1 MKRYLLLL
9 LSALSLQLL
18 TGCATTTALPAPS
31 AQLFKDQLFGKPSQ
45 DTSTAQ
51 IFAVTPEMVKYATD
65 ILRGHEKKEPQVVLF
80 DALYKKDKLQL
91 DYDATMTRNA
101 AQTFAAR
108 KGNCLSL
115 VIMTAALA
123 REMGMTTQFQA
134 VTVEE
139 TWSRTDNLY
148 FSSGHVNIVLGRI
161 RNMAEDSRSFERN
174 KFMVIDFQPPE
185 EIANLVTVPIEE
197 RTVVAMYMNNRAAE
211 SLVQRDLD
219 SAYAF
224 VRKAI
229 EADPGF
235 VNSYNTLGVIYQH
248 HDNLPEA
255 EAALRYAYTI
265 QPNSTIAMFNLAQV
279 LDTQGKNKEASAL
292 REQLARLEPHPPFH
306 YFNLGQKA
314 MQEGDFRRAR
324 SLFAREVDRAPY
336 YHEFHFW
343 LAVAAYKLGDMKTAD
358 KHMELALENSTT
370 TREHD
375 LYAAKLDKLKG
386 LERKRNVYSTN

>member
-18 TGCATTTALPAPS
+18 AGCATSTVPPAPS
-31 AQLFKDQLFGKPSQ
+31 AHLFKDQLFGKPSQ
-45 DTSTAQ
+45 DTSVAQ
-51 IFAVTPEMVKYATD
+51 IFAVTPEMAKYVAD
-65 ILRGHEKKEPQVVLF
+65 IGRGHERKEPQAVLF

-91 DYDATMTRNA
+91 EYDAAETRNA

-123 REMGMTTQFQA
+123 REMGMSTQFQA
-134 VTVEE
+134 VTVDE
-139 TWSRTDNLY
+139 TWSRTGSLY
-148 FSSGHVNIVLGRI
+148 FSSGHVNIMLGKNTRI
-161 RNMAEDSRSFERN
+161 NEDTRGFDRS
-174 KFMVIDFQPPE
+174 KYMVIDFQPPE
-185 EIANLVTVPIEE
+185 EVANLVTVPIEE
-197 RTVVAMYMNNRAAE
+197 NTVVAMYMNNRAAE
-211 SLVQRDLD
+211 SMVQRDLD
-219 SAYAF
+219 SAYWF

-229 EADPGF
+229 ESDPAF

-248 HDNLPEA
+248 HNNLPEA
-255 EAALRYAYTI
+255 ETALRYAYTL

-279 LDTQGKNKEASAL
+279 LDNQGKKGEAAVL
-292 REQLARLEPHPPFH
+292 REELARLEPHPPFY

-314 MQEGDFRRAR
+314 MQDGDYRRAR

-370 TREHD
+370 TRDHA
-375 LYAAKLDKLKG
+375 LYAAKLDKLKAF
-386 LERKRNVYSTN
+386 ERRRNAYSTN

>member
-9 LSALSLQLL
+9 LSVLSFQLL
-18 TGCATTTALPAPS
+18 TGCATGTAPPAPS
-31 AQLFKDQLFGKPSQ
+31 AHLFKDQLFGKPSQ

-51 IFAVTPEMVKYATD
+51 IFAITPEMKKYAAD
-65 ILRGHEKKEPQVVLF
+65 IVRGHEKKEPQALLF

-91 DYDATMTRNA
+91 EYDAAVTRNA
-101 AQTFAAR
+101 SQTFDSR
-108 KGNCLSL
+108 RGNCLSL

-123 REMGMTTQFQA
+123 REMGMSTQFQA
-134 VTVEE
+134 VTVDE
-139 TWSRTDNLY
+139 TWSRTGNLY
-148 FSSGHVNIVLGRI
+148 FSSGHVNIVLGKNRLSD
-161 RNMAEDSRSFERN
+161 DSRGFDRN

-197 RTVVAMYMNNRAAE
+197 HTVVAMYMNNRAAE
-211 SLVQRDLD
+211 SMVQRDLD
-219 SAYAF
+219 SAYWF

-248 HDNLPEA
+248 HDNMPEA
-255 EAALRYAYTI
+255 EAALRHAYAL

-279 LDTQGKNKEASAL
+279 LDTQGKKGEATAL
-292 REQLARLEPHPPFH
+292 REQLARLEPQPPFY

-314 MQEGDFRRAR
+314 MQEGDYRRAR

-343 LAVAAYKLGDMKTAD
+343 LAVASYRLGDMKTAD

-370 TREHD
+370 PRDHE

-386 LERKRNVYSTN
+386 LERKRNAYSTN

>member
-9 LSALSLQLL
+9 LSVLSFTLL
-18 TGCATTTALPAPS
+18 TGCATGTTPLAPA
-31 AQLFKDQLFGKPSQ
+31 AHLFKDQLFGKPAQ
-45 DTSTAQ
+45 DTSVAH
-51 IFAVTPEMVKYATD
+51 IFAVTPEMQRYAAG
-65 ILRGHEKKEPQVVLF
+65 IMRGHEKKEPQTMLF

-91 DYDATMTRNA
+91 EYDAAVTRNA
-101 AQTFAAR
+101 TQTFDAR

-123 REMGMTTQFQA
+123 REMGMSTQFQA

-139 TWSRTDNLY
+139 TWSRTGSLY
-148 FSSGHVNIVLGRI
+148 FSSGHVNIMLGKNRI
-161 RNMAEDSRSFERN
+161 SDDSRSFDRN

-185 EIANLVTVPIEE
+185 EVANLVTVPIDEH
-197 RTVVAMYMNNRAAE
+197 TVVAMYMNNRAAE
-211 SLVQRDLD
+211 SMVQRDLD
-219 SAYAF
+219 SAYWF

-229 EADPGF
+229 ETDPGF
-235 VNSYNTLGVIYQH
+235 INSYNTLGVIYQH

-255 EAALRYAYTI
+255 EAALRYAYAL

-279 LDTQGKNKEASAL
+279 LDAQGKKSEAGAL

-314 MQEGDFRRAR
+314 MQEGDYRRAR

-343 LAVAAYKLGDMKTAD
+343 LAVVSYQLGDVKTAD
-358 KHMELALENSTT
+358 KHMALALENSTT
-370 TREHD
+370 PRDHD

-386 LERKRNVYSTN
+386 LERKRNAYFTN

>member
-9 LSALSLQLL
+9 LSVLSFPLL
-18 TGCATTTALPAPS
+18 TGCATGTAPLAPA
-31 AQLFKDQLFGKPSQ
+31 AHLFQDQLFGQSAQ
-45 DTSTAQ
+45 DTSAAH
-51 IFAVTPEMVKYATD
+51 IFAVTPEMQRYVAG
-65 ILRGHEKKEPQVVLF
+65 IMRGHEKPQAMLF

-91 DYDATMTRNA
+91 EYDAAVTRNA
-101 AQTFAAR
+101 TQTFETR

-123 REMGMTTQFQA
+123 REMGMSTQFQA

-139 TWSRTDNLY
+139 TWSRTGSLY
-148 FSSGHVNIVLGRI
+148 FASGHVNIVLGKNRI
-161 RNMAEDSRSFERN
+161 SDDSRSFDRN

-185 EIANLVTVPIEE
+185 EIANLVTVPIDEH
-197 RTVVAMYMNNRAAE
+197 TVVAMYMNNRAAE
-211 SLVQRDLD
+211 SMVQRDLD
-219 SAYAF
+219 SAYWF

-229 EADPGF
+229 ETDPGF
-235 VNSYNTLGVIYQH
+235 INSYNTLGVIYQH

-255 EAALRYAYTI
+255 EAALRYAVAL

-279 LDTQGKNKEASAL
+279 LDTQGKKGEAGAL
-292 REQLARLEPHPPFH
+292 REQLARLEPHPPFY

-314 MQEGDFRRAR
+314 MQEGDYRRAR

-343 LAVAAYKLGDMKTAD
+343 LAVASYQLGDVKTAD
-358 KHMELALENSTT
+358 KHMALALENSTT
-370 TREHD
+370 PRDHD

-386 LERKRNVYSTN
+386 LERKRNAYLTN

>member
-18 TGCATTTALPAPS
+18 TGCAATTALPAPS

-45 DTSTAQ
+45 QTTVAQ
-51 IFAVTPEMVKYATD
+51 IFAVTPEMVKYAAEIT
-65 ILRGHEKKEPQVVLF
+65 RGHEKKEPQTVLF

-91 DYDATMTRNA
+91 DYDAAVTRNA
-101 AQTFAAR
+101 AETFAAR

-123 REMGMTTQFQA
+123 REMGMSTQFQA

-148 FSSGHVNIVLGRI
+148 FSSGHVNILLGKTRLSD
-161 RNMAEDSRSFERN
+161 DSRGFDRH

-185 EIANLVTVPIEE
+185 EISNLVTVPIEE

-211 SLVQRDLD
+211 SLVQKDFD
-219 SAYAF
+219 SAYWF

-229 EADPGF
+229 ESDPGF
-235 VNSYNTLGVIYQH
+235 INSYNTLGVIYQH
-248 HDNLPEA
+248 HGNLPEA
-255 EAALRYAYTI
+255 EAALRYAYAL

-279 LDTQGKNKEASAL
+279 LESQGKKDEATAL
-292 REQLARLEPHPPFH
+292 RDTLARLEPHPPFY

-314 MQEGDFRRAR
+314 MREGDYRRAR

-343 LAVAAYKLGDMKTAD
+343 LAVAAYKLGDMKMAD
-358 KHMELALENSTT
+358 KQMELALENSTT
-370 TREHD
+370 TRDHE

-386 LERKRNVYSTN
+386 LERKRISAN

>member
-9 LSALSLQLL
+9 LSALSFHLL
-18 TGCATTTALPAPS
+18 TGCASTAPPPAPS
-31 AQLFKDQLFGKPSQ
+31 THLFKDQLFGKPAQ
-45 DTSTAQ
+45 DTSAAH
-51 IFAVTPEMVKYATD
+51 IFAVTPEMVKYAND

-91 DYDATMTRNA
+91 DYDAAMTRNA

-123 REMGMTTQFQA
+123 REMGMSTQFQA
-134 VTVEE
+134 VTVDE

-148 FSSGHVNIVLGRI
+148 FSSGHVNIMLGRS
-161 RNMAEDSRSFERN
+161 RSLVEDSRGFDRN

-185 EIANLVTVPIEE
+185 EVANLVTVPIEE

-211 SLVQRDLD
+211 SMVQHDLD

-224 VRKAI
+224 ARQAI

-235 VNSYNTLGVIYQH
+235 INSYNTLGVIYQH
-248 HDNLPEA
+248 HGNLPEA
-255 EAALRYAYTI
+255 EAALRHAYKL

-279 LDTQGKNKEASAL
+279 LDAQDKKLEAAAL
-292 REQLARLEPHPPFH
+292 REQLARLEPNPPFY

-314 MQEGDFRRAR
+314 MQDGDYRRAR

-343 LAVAAYKLGDMKTAD
+343 LAVAAYKLGDMRTAD
-358 KHMELALENSTT
+358 KHMQLALENSTT
-370 TREHD
+370 TRDHD

-386 LERKRNVYSTN
+386 LERKRNAYSTN

>member
-9 LSALSLQLL
+9 LSALSFPLL
-18 TGCATTTALPAPS
+18 TGCATGGAPMPPS
-31 AQLFKDQLFGKPSQ
+31 AHLFRDQLFGKPAQ
-45 DTSTAQ
+45 DTSAEH
-51 IFAVTPEMVKYATD
+51 IFAVTPAMKQYVAG
-65 ILRGHEKKEPQVVLF
+65 ILRGADKKEPQAMLF

-91 DYDATMTRNA
+91 EYDAAVTRNA
-101 AQTFAAR
+101 TQTFDAR
-108 KGNCLSL
+108 RGNCLSL

-123 REMGMTTQFQA
+123 REMGMSAQFQA
-134 VTVEE
+134 VTVDE
-139 TWSRTDNLY
+139 TWSRTGNLY
-148 FSSGHVNIVLGRI
+148 FSSGHVNIMLGKNRLGD
-161 RNMAEDSRSFERN
+161 DSRGFDRS
-174 KFMVIDFQPPE
+174 KYMVIDFQPPE

-211 SLVQRDLD
+211 SMVQRDLD
-219 SAYAF
+219 SAYWF

-229 EADPGF
+229 EADPAF

-255 EAALRYAYTI
+255 EAALRYAYAV

-279 LDTQGKNKEASAL
+279 LDVQGKKGEATAL
-292 REQLARLEPHPPFH
+292 RDQLARLEPHPPFY

-343 LAVAAYKLGDMKTAD
+343 LAVASYRLGDMKNAD

-370 TREHD
+370 SRDHD

-386 LERKRNVYSTN
+386 LERKRNAYLTN